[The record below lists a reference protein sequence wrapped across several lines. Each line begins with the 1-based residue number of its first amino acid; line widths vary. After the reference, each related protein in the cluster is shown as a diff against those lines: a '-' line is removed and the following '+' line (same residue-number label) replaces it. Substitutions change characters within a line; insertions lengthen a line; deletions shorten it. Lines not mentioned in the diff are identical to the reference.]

1 MLKYSLALLCVASL
15 GACNSNT
22 TGSEPE
28 ADPASETTI
37 SVEPDNGIGDGAES
51 LSRDRDAE
59 NAVPEAA
66 ATIPNTLIGVWD
78 YENGTCDPASDM
90 RLEIGSDEFRFYES
104 VGSVKDVRSEGDAT
118 IVDLAMEG
126 EGETWEQSLRLVL
139 KAEGTRLHVTEPQK
153 DSDVDEYPRR
163 RCPA

>member
-22 TGSEPE
+22 SGTQPD
-28 ADPASETTI
+28 ADPASETAI
-37 SVEPDNGIGDGAES
+37 PVEPDNGIGDGAEPLAS
-51 LSRDRDAE
+51 DSDAE

-78 YENGTCDPASDM
+78 YEQGTCDPASDM
-90 RLEIGSDEFRFYES
+90 RLEIGPQDFKFYES
-104 VGSVKDVRSEGDAT
+104 FGTVTDVRTEGGAT

-126 EGETWEQSLRLVL
+126 EGESWEQSLRLVL
-139 KAEGTRLHVTEPQK
+139 KAEGTRLHITEPQK